1 MVSNPD
7 FSKTIILTCGLPRS
21 GKSTWSIEQSYPVV
35 NRDSIRLALYNQ
47 PYIQEME
54 SFVSNIEEVMVK
66 SLFNAG
72 HKIIIIDATH
82 LKQKY
87 IDYWNNKYNVF
98 IKYFFTKIEI
108 CKERAINTN
117 KEYLISVIDRMINEC
132 DITEILTQY
141 KGEI

>member
-1 MVSNPD
+1 MNNMD
-7 FSKTIILTCGLPRS
+7 FSKTVVLTCGLPRS
-21 GKSTWSIEQSYPVV
+21 GKSTWSIKQGYPVV
-35 NRDSIRLALYNQ
+35 NRDSIRLALYGQ

-87 IDYWNNKYNVF
+87 IDYWKNRYNVC

-108 CKERAINTN
+108 CKERVIDTN

-132 DITEILTQY
+132 DIPEVSTQY
-141 KGEI
+141 LD